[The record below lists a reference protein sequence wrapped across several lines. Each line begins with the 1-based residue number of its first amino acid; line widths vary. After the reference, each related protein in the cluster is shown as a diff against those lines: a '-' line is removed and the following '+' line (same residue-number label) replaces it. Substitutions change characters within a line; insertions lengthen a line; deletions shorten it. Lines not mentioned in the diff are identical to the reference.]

1 VSELGAELTECIALR
16 FLLAWH
22 RRRPARCA
30 NPAGCDVA
38 PLGFDRYRRCEK
50 QFVKAVD
57 VLATNASSPRV
68 VHVVPAV
75 FGEDRGIVGG
85 AERYVFELARFMA
98 RRVPTTLVSFGARA
112 DEWREDGLKVRVL
125 GNTRYVRG
133 QRSNP
138 FSFELISALREADVV
153 HVHQQH
159 IVASSFSAVL
169 ARLRRQRVFVSDL
182 GGGGWDISGYVSTDR
197 WYHGHLHISE
207 YSKRFFGHNSNP
219 RAHVILGGVDTDKF
233 SPDRARDG
241 TGSILFV
248 GRLLAHKGIDILI
261 DAIDDGL
268 RLDVIGRPYDTTYRQ
283 LLERRAQGKNVTF
296 HDSFDDGELVAAYR
310 HAAAVVL
317 PSLYVDVY
325 GRSNPVPEL
334 LGQTLL
340 EGMACAVPAVCTNVA
355 SMPEVVTHGETGFVV
370 PPNDPLALR
379 ASLHELLDDPER
391 NCRMGEAARREV
403 LDRFTWPAVVERC
416 LAAYAGGVR

>member
-1 VSELGAELTECIALR
+1 MTA
-16 FLLAWH
+16 
-22 RRRPARCA
+22 
-30 NPAGCDVA
+30 DV
-38 PLGFDRYRRCEK
+38 
-50 QFVKAVD
+50 V
-57 VLATNASSPRV
+57 ATDASSPRV

-98 RRVPTTLVSFGARA
+98 RRVPTTLVSFGDRA
-112 DEWREDGLKVRVL
+112 DAWCEDDLAVRVL
-125 GNTRYVRG
+125 GKTRYIRN

-138 FSFELISALREADVV
+138 FSFELVAALREAEVV

-159 IVASSFSAVL
+159 VVASSVSAVL

-182 GGGGWDISGYVSTDR
+182 GGGGWDISGYLSTDR
-197 WYHGHLHISE
+197 WYHGHLHISD
-207 YSKRFFGHNSNP
+207 YSRRFYGHSSNP
-219 RAHVILGGVDTDKF
+219 RAHVVLGGVDTDKF
-233 SPDRARDG
+233 SPGRSRDG
-241 TGSILFV
+241 TGSVLFV
-248 GRLLAHKGIDILI
+248 GRLLPHKGIDVLV

-268 RLDVIGRPYDTTYRQ
+268 RLDVIGRPYDESYFE
-283 LLERRAQGKNVTF
+283 LLERRARGKNVTF
-296 HDSFDDGELVAAYR
+296 HHDVDDAALVAAYR
-310 HAAAVVL
+310 RAAAVVL
-317 PSLYVDVY
+317 PSVYVDVY

-379 ASLHELLDDPER
+379 ASLRKLFGDPEQ
-391 NCRMGEAARREV
+391 NCRMGEAARRDV

-416 LAAYAGGVR
+416 LAAYAGETRAIE